1 MNDSFIR
8 TTSILTEHFGYAPI
22 AVVDD
27 VINAVNQVLYT
38 VTDAMEDFLKKRL
51 ARHVQKIEQTAKD
64 ASDYQLRVDELPTAK
79 DIEIGTAKMETL
91 LETKVDEK
99 FDLFELDA
107 LRNVFNVPAELV
119 EGGWFKLGHHTF
131 DATSVSKANED
142 GELDREIQRLEHDL
156 FGGEESLMRQ
166 QQRLKLELNRL
177 KRIEA
182 TVARCGTSFSFLTE
196 KNSDVGRLY
205 RDVVPLAES
214 VQFLVNSTK
223 GLEPQVQAAKRRRI
237 DRVNLPASA
246 RDQYLDTVTN
256 QAILKAGLWSGL
268 DDEQVV
274 LAAEF
279 AKVNNERS
287 DGAADDKLVDAA
299 TNKELVDDV
308 QEHVEQQ
315 EDEVEDQAEEEQ
327 IEEHQI
333 EEEREVQE
341 EEAAVQEQPQEQTEP
356 SPTASFVAPA
366 PLSPSPQPDS
376 DKENKAPVEAVQAVS
391 IQDFELPQDPPESDL
406 ALSTDPLISSD
417 PLIVSDSEMDM
428 YEVSVD

>member
-38 VTDAMEDFLKKRL
+38 VTDAMEDFLKTRQ
-51 ARHVQKIEQTAKD
+51 ARHLQKIEQTARD
-64 ASDYQLRVDELPTAK
+64 AADYQARVAELPTSK
-79 DIEIGTAKMETL
+79 EIEIGTAKMETL

-107 LRNVFNVPAELV
+107 LRNVFNVGSELV
-119 EGGWFKLGHHTF
+119 EGGWFKLEHHTF
-131 DATSVSKANED
+131 DAASVSKANED
-142 GELDREIQRLEHDL
+142 AELDREIARLEHDL

-166 QQRLKLELNRL
+166 QQRLKLEVNRL

-182 TVARCGTSFSFLTE
+182 TVARCGSSFSFLTDRSSE
-196 KNSDVGRLY
+196 TSRLY

-223 GLEPQVQAAKRRRI
+223 GLEPQVHAAKRRRI

-268 DDEQVV
+268 DDEQVS

-279 AKVNNERS
+279 AKRE
-287 DGAADDKLVDAA
+287 G
-299 TNKELVDDV
+299 
-308 QEHVEQQ
+308 QEGQGQ
-315 EDEVEDQAEEEQ
+315 EGQ
-327 IEEHQI
+327 
-333 EEEREVQE
+333 EEREDQE
-341 EEAAVQEQPQEQTEP
+341 NQDPEQQQENQDPEQQQQQRVESTTQPIETTTQPTHSPLP
-356 SPTASFVAPA
+356 S
-366 PLSPSPQPDS
+366 LSPPPDPPS
-376 DKENKAPVEAVQAVS
+376 ELDPDEDKENKAPQEPANTQTVS
-391 IQDFELPQDPPESDL
+391 MEDL
-406 ALSTDPLISSD
+406 AVVQQPGTVEPVEPDLASEVALSSDPLISSD
-417 PLIVSDSEMDM
+417 PLVHSETEMEM
-428 YEVSVD
+428 FEVSVD

>member
-38 VTDAMEDFLKKRL
+38 VTDAMEDFLKTRQ
-51 ARHVQKIEQTAKD
+51 ARHLQKIEQTARD
-64 ASDYQLRVDELPTAK
+64 ASDYQARVAELPTTK
-79 DIEIGTAKMETL
+79 EIEIGTAKMETL

-107 LRNVFNVPAELV
+107 LRNVFSVPPELV

-131 DATSVSKANED
+131 DAASVSKANED
-142 GELDREIQRLEHDL
+142 AELDREIARLEHDL

-177 KRIEA
+177 RRMEA
-182 TVARCGTSFSFLTE
+182 TVERCGSSFAFLTDRA
-196 KNSDVGRLY
+196 SDASRLY

-214 VQFLVNSTK
+214 VQFLVNSAK
-223 GLEPQVQAAKRRRI
+223 GLEPQVRAAKRRRV

-268 DDEQVV
+268 DDEQVS

-279 AKVNNERS
+279 AKRER
-287 DGAADDKLVDAA
+287 DTHD
-299 TNKELVDDV
+299 T
-308 QEHVEQQ
+308 
-315 EDEVEDQAEEEQ
+315 EEQ
-327 IEEHQI
+327 VA
-333 EEEREVQE
+333 EVQE
-341 EEAAVQEQPQEQTEP
+341 EVQEVHQEEDIEEVQEVPEAQQAPEQTRETQEEP
-356 SPTASFVAPA
+356 QPSQSQTEHA
-366 PLSPSPQPDS
+366 PLQIPQQSPPPDPPS
-376 DKENKAPVEAVQAVS
+376 ELDPDEDKENKAPQEATQTVSMEDFAAAPAQAET
-391 IQDFELPQDPPESDL
+391 QDLLASDV
-406 ALSTDPLISSD
+406 ALSSDPLISSD
-417 PLIVSDSEMDM
+417 PLVHSEGELEMF
-428 YEVSVD
+428 EVSVD